1 MQTRPLKGLKI
12 YGATITPFQGFDSY
26 YTEEHGEM
34 REEIRQEINAW
45 IRDNDYFDGVIDFDE
60 ALRDKDTPSFLA
72 REYSSD
78 GLHPN
83 VAGYQKMG
91 EVIDLSLFED

>member
-1 MQTRPLKGLKI
+1 
-12 YGATITPFQGFDSY
+12 
-26 YTEEHGEM
+26 M

-60 ALRDKDTPSFLA
+60 ALRDKDNPSFLA

-91 EVIDLSLFED
+91 